1 MKWSCSE
8 SYNSYNF
15 SRKNYSPH
23 NGTNLYSNIMEETI
37 MVTII
42 DSVTGMVLCV
52 EAGNQKTD
60 LRGYGPVHE
69 YGSDYEE
76 RR

>member
-1 MKWSCSE
+1 
-8 SYNSYNF
+8 
-15 SRKNYSPH
+15 
-23 NGTNLYSNIMEETI
+23 

>member
-1 MKWSCSE
+1 
-8 SYNSYNF
+8 
-15 SRKNYSPH
+15 
-23 NGTNLYSNIMEETI
+23 

-42 DSVTGMVLCV
+42 DSVTGMVLYTK
-52 EAGNQKTD
+52 AGEQETD